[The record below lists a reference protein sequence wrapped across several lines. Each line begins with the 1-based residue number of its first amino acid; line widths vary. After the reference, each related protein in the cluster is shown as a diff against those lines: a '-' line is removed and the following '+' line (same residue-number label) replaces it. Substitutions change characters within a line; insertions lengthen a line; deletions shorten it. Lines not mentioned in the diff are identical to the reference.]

1 MLSPFVLGLTA
12 LGYWITAIVSIERRW
27 SVSRPRAR
35 GVFECCWSV
44 SRLRARG
51 VFYRQ
56 HRAALLVSF
65 TSTGKGS
72 LRAALLVRFASKG
85 KRSLLSSASSGAAG
99 QFHVQGQGESS
110 IVSIERRCWSVSRL
124 RARGVLSRK
133 RTIIIALILGLASF
147 QMASMVVTQAGTRLS
162 ETGESTTDGTQVL
175 IDRAA
180 TYKASCVYLQSHNRH
195 LLPYNQ
201 RIHQFVIL

>member
-1 MLSPFVLGLTA
+1 MLSPFVLSLTA
-12 LGYWITAIVSIERRW
+12 LGSWITAIVSIERR
-27 SVSRPRAR
+27 
-35 GVFECCWSV
+35 CWSV

-99 QFHVQGQGESS
+99 QFHVQGQGSLLSSASSGAAGQFHVYGQGESY
-110 IVSIERRCWSVSRL
+110 
-124 RARGVLSRK
+124 RAT

-162 ETGESTTDGTQVL
+162 ETGESTTNGTQVL

-201 RIHQFVIL
+201 RIHQSVILWSSLEKKRDG